1 MASRGVLIVAQ
12 HPREPFRLPT
22 FLPTPSTTPF
32 PHPPHPLSS
41 RPPFSSPSPPPPPL
55 TPSSILHP
63 PSLPPSPLQQT
74 NLSVLHPLPG
84 HQPPA
89 KPPSDIHRRVS
100 SELIIKCI
108 VVPARALQ
116 YVPSIHHFSP
126 PTLPPLSSRDIVP
139 SSSFSSS
146 ISLISLACVS
156 FTRADSRAAASS
168 SGLGRCKRWKGT
180 VDKEVSV
187 IEPRSRS
194 NYTYGERDVVDSV
207 HHDFRVERCLDLDMG
222 RNFMGWKLRNEKIRS
237 VICQSI
243 IQNIRIIVILNK

>member
-41 RPPFSSPSPPPPPL
+41 RPPFSSPPLLLLLSIPPSFLPLVALATNRPPPPPPPPY
-55 TPSSILHP
+55 TPCP
-63 PSLPPSPLQQT
+63 AT
-74 NLSVLHPLPG
+74 

-116 YVPSIHHFSP
+116 YVPSIHHFPP
-126 PTLPPLSSRDIVP
+126 PTLLPPRAIPLSP
-139 SSSFSSS
+139 S
-146 ISLISLACVS
+146 
-156 FTRADSRAAASS
+156 
-168 SGLGRCKRWKGT
+168 
-180 VDKEVSV
+180 
-187 IEPRSRS
+187 
-194 NYTYGERDVVDSV
+194 
-207 HHDFRVERCLDLDMG
+207 FR
-222 RNFMGWKLRNEKIRS
+222 
-237 VICQSI
+237 
-243 IQNIRIIVILNK
+243 